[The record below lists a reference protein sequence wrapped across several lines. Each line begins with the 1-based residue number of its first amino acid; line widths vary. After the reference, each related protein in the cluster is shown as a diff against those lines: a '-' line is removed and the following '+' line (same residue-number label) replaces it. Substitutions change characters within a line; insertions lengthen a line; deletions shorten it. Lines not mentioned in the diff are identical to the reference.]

1 MLEWIMN
8 VNLEQVRLR
17 AYELWLRD
25 GMADGRD
32 RDHWRAAECELLGA
46 RAEAT
51 PIKAPAAAPKRKT
64 RSPKPRSAKAMM

>member
-8 VNLEQVRLR
+8 MDLEQVRLR

-32 RDHWRAAECELLGA
+32 RDHWRAAERELLGA
-46 RAEAT
+46 CAEAT
-51 PIKAPAAAPKRKT
+51 PAIAPAAAPKRKT
-64 RSPKPRSAKAMM
+64 RRAKTKM